1 MNLKVKNLKRVDQY
15 LNSET
20 LFSKKWFRSYA
31 YIVVGTFIMS
41 LGYVYF
47 INPYKIVPGGVYGIS
62 IMIHHLIGSPIGVTA
77 LFFNIPITLLGIKVL
92 GPKFGIKTVVG
103 FVLSAIYID
112 VLNYLSK
119 GTPLVQ
125 NDPLL
130 SSIFGGALIGLGVGL
145 FFKSKATAGGSDV
158 VSMIIAKYSRLP
170 LGQLM
175 MIVDSSIVV
184 VSLIAFRDW
193 RIPLYSWIVIFIT
206 GKMIDFV
213 YEGVSYDK
221 MVYIISGKNHEICD
235 YIVGVLNRSATIIP
249 ATGYYTNNNKEMV
262 YTVLNRRELT
272 ILLEQIREIDPMAF
286 VSITNASLIV
296 GEGFKSIHELNE
308 S

>member
-1 MNLKVKNLKRVDQY
+1 MKVKSVEKVNQY
-15 LNSET
+15 LNSEA

-62 IMIHHLIGSPIGVTA
+62 IMIHHLMGSPIGVTA
-77 LFFNIPITLLGIKVL
+77 LFFNIPITLLGIKIL
-92 GPKFGIKTVVG
+92 GPKFGFKTVVG

-112 VLNYLSK
+112 VLNYFSK
-119 GTPLVQ
+119 GVPLVQ
-125 NDPLL
+125 DDPLL

-170 LGQLM
+170 LGLLM

-221 MVYIISGKNHEICD
+221 MVYIISENNHKICD

-272 ILLEQIREIDPMAF
+272 ILLEKIREIDPMAF

-296 GEGFKSIHELNE
+296 GKGFKSIHELNE

>member
-1 MNLKVKNLKRVDQY
+1 MEKNVKSANKLD
-15 LNSET
+15 LNREVP
-20 LFSKKWFRSYA
+20 FSKKWFRSYA
-31 YIVVGTFIMS
+31 FIVVGTFIMS

-62 IMIHHLIGSPIGVTA
+62 IMIHHLFGFPIGVTA
-77 LFFNIPITLLGIKVL
+77 LFFNIPITLLGMKVL
-92 GPKFGIKTVVG
+92 GPKFGVKTVVG

-119 GTPLVQ
+119 GLPLVQ
-125 NDPLL
+125 DDPLL
-130 SSIFGGALIGLGVGL
+130 SCIFGGALIGFGVGL

-158 VSMIIAKYSRLP
+158 VSMIIAKYSRIP

-175 MIVDSSIVV
+175 MIVDSSIVL

-206 GKMIDFV
+206 GKVIDIV

-221 MVYIISGKNHEICD
+221 MVYIISDKNQEICER
-235 YIVGVLNRSATIIP
+235 IVSVLNRSATVIP
-249 ATGYYTNNNKEMV
+249 ATGYYTNNNREMI
-262 YTVLNRRELT
+262 YTVLDRREVT
-272 ILLEQIREIDPMAF
+272 ILLEHIREIDPNSF
-286 VSITNASLIV
+286 VSIANASMIV
-296 GEGFKSIHELNE
+296 GKGFKSIHEINE